1 MRVNISLPD
10 ELVKKIDASAKKS
23 FQTRSAYIRLA
34 LIAKLRYEGE
44 PDVPNTIS
52 DQDFQ
57 RARMARGSRAIK
69 QSLHE
74 DETK

>member
-1 MRVNISLPD
+1 MRVNIAIPD
-10 ELVKKIDASAKKS
+10 QLVKKIDIAAKQS
-23 FQTRSAYIRLA
+23 FQTRSAYIRSA

-57 RARMARGSRAIK
+57 RAKSARALKAIN
-69 QSLHE
+69 QTLHE
-74 DETK
+74 NN

>member
-10 ELVKKIDASAKKS
+10 DLVKTIDQAAKQS
-23 FQTRSAYIRLA
+23 FQSRSGYIRSAILT
-34 LIAKLRYEGE
+34 KLRYEGE

-57 RARMARGSRAIK
+57 RAKAARALKSIN
-69 QSLHE
+69 QMLHE
-74 DETK
+74 AE

>member
-34 LIAKLRYEGE
+34 LVAKLRYEGE
-44 PDVPNTIS
+44 SEVPNTIS
-52 DQDFQ
+52 DQDVQ
-57 RARMARGSRAIK
+57 RAQAARVSRAIK
-69 QSLHE
+69 RALH
-74 DETK
+74 DTN